1 MSSLAELRAIAR
13 DLYLKIDPNWKIWT
27 NSTLDWYINRGYLQV
42 QKDWWNRR
50 REQQADWVITT
61 IAATSNYPYPSDFL
75 KITGIVNGTLE
86 LYKTYKENILKSWLI
101 TNTGNPSAYYIYGS
115 NIWLFPIPIATET
128 ISYTYNKRLPKI
140 TESQDSLFP
149 EDFDDAICLYAVYLG
164 CMSVEKNDKA
174 SSIYNEYQNTLSTL
188 LFTYQ
193 VDSTD
198 NSYWIDRWE
207 YLPSPRII

>member
-1 MSSLAELRAIAR
+1 MSSLIELRAIAR
-13 DLYLKIDPNWKIWT
+13 DLYLKIDPNWKIRS

-61 IAATSNYPYPSDFL
+61 IAGTSSYPYPSDFL
-75 KITGIVNGTLE
+75 KITAIVNNTLE
-86 LYKTYKENILKSWLI
+86 LYKTTKDDILRRGLI
-101 TNTGNPSAYYIYGS
+101 ANTWIPTAYYIYWS
-115 NIWLFPIPIATET
+115 SIWLFPIPVSIQT
-128 ISYTYNKRLPKI
+128 ISYNYIKRLPKI
-140 TESQDSLFP
+140 TESQDSLLP

-174 SSIYNEYQNTLSTL
+174 SSTYSEYQNTLSTL

-198 NSYWIDRWE
+198 NSYWIDRWI
-207 YLPSPRII
+207 YLPSPRSI